1 MARNSILKNTPIILI
16 IVGLILVGGAI
27 GWYAFTIY
35 QANQLNS
42 NSDVSQPPA
51 IADQR
56 IPYPDIKRV
65 SVQDAKAAYDI
76 GNAVF
81 VDVRGSQYYDQAH
94 IIGAL
99 SIPEDE
105 LPQRFNE
112 LQKTD
117 WIITYCT

>member
-1 MARNSILKNTPIILI
+1 MARNSFSKNMPIILI

-27 GWYAFTIY
+27 GWLAFTVY
-35 QANQLNS
+35 QANQLNTNS
-42 NSDVSQPPA
+42 NISQPP
-51 IADQR
+51 DVTNQR

-65 SVQDAKAAYDI
+65 SIQDAKAAYDI

-81 VDVRGSQYYDQAH
+81 LDVRGVQYYDQAH
-94 IIGAL
+94 IKGAL

-105 LPQRFNE
+105 LPQRLDE
-112 LQKTD
+112 LQKSD